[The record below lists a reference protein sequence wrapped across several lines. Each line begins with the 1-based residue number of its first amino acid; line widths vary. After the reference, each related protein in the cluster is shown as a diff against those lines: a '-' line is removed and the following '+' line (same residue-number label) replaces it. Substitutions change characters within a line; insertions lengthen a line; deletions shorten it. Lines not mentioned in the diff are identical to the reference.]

1 MMFYTTAAGCV
12 LLNSAELSYTPYTLV
27 CWGHFV
33 GVPLQG
39 P

>member
-12 LLNSAELSYTPYTLV
+12 LLNYAELSYTPYTLV

-33 GVPLQG
+33 WALLQG